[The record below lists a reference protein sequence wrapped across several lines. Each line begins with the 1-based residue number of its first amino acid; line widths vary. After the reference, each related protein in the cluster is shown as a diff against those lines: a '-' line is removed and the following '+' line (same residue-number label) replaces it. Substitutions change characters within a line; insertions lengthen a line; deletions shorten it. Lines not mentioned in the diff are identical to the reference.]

1 MANRERG
8 AGRVYLR
15 QDPADPERRLQT
27 YWIDYHVDGRR
38 YRESSKSRKKSVAL
52 ALLKLRMGEHATGQY
67 VGAEAKRLTLL
78 AGASAG
84 TRCPAENP
92 HSVA

>member
-1 MANRERG
+1 MAKRERG

-38 YRESSKSRKKSVAL
+38 YRESAKSRRKSDAL
-52 ALLKLRMGEHATGQY
+52 ALLKLRGRLHCLVVWRDPPAT
-67 VGAEAKRLTLL
+67 TF
-78 AGASAG
+78 
-84 TRCPAENP
+84 
-92 HSVA
+92 